1 MTTQKCINDFLALS
15 SAYIRT
21 GLEMNVRDG
30 NFELKPALINMVQQ
44 GPFCG
49 KTSEDANAS
58 LQHFLDI
65 CSTFTIQG
73 ITLDMV
79 HLCLFPFSLLGKA
92 KKWFYAN
99 KEAVSI

>member
-1 MTTQKCINDFLALS
+1 MTTQKCINDFLAPS

-21 GLEMNVRDG
+21 GPEMNVRDG

-58 LQHFLDI
+58 LQHFLEI
-65 CSTFTIQG
+65 CSTLTIQG

-79 HLCLFPFSLLGKA
+79 HLCLFSILIIGEGK
-92 KKWFYAN
+92 
-99 KEAVSI
+99 EVVLC